1 MKSFTNKQEA
11 ELFAENLLSF
21 VDNNNIDELLEKNF
35 PQFYYMPVEH
45 KTLLMNTP
53 SQKYDNSM
61 YMELWNTCVQ
71 KLYLQ
76 LNNFL
81 TLGTCIS
88 PFFFVD

>member
-45 KTLLMNTP
+45 KKLLMNTP

-76 LNNFL
+76 NL
-81 TLGTCIS
+81 TIS
-88 PFFFVD
+88 